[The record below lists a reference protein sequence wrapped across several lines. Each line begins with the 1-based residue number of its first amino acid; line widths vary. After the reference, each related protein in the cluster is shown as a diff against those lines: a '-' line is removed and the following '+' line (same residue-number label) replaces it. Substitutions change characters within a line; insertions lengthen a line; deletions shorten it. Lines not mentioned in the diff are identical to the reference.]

1 MLNYEKKWGGLR
13 KLNANVLVTVRES
26 EKVQF
31 VLVKEKEFTKNAK
44 IVLGKDNLKW
54 IWKWNYFKYSNV

>member
-13 KLNANVLVTVRES
+13 KLNANVLVTDRES

-31 VLVKEKEFTKNAK
+31 VLVKEKKFTKNAK
-44 IVLGKDNLKW
+44 IVLRKDNLKW